1 MGRVR
6 MMVYGASLVALALA
20 AGCQDT
26 KASGQGAAAKATPP
40 EAVKAAPA
48 DTPEVEEKVR
58 IVTLGGTA
66 SEIAFALGHGDE
78 VVGVD
83 ASSAYPSEVDAKP
96 KLGYFRKISPE
107 GVLALKPT
115 FVIAQEGVGPQTAID
130 QIKAAGVAFE
140 VLPRADD
147 LDGAVARIEMMGEK
161 LGEEEKAA
169 ELVATLRADVAEA
182 TKRRE
187 AAKTTPK
194 ALFIY
199 ARGPNMTNVMGKGT
213 SAAQMF
219 TLAGIENAV
228 AVDGFKPLT
237 PESVIQAAP
246 DVLVLPTKGAQSV
259 GGEEGVLKL
268 PGVAQTP
275 AGKARNLVL
284 VDDLK
289 LLGFGPR
296 FGKALLEL
304 QEKTGVIGEGG

>member
-1 MGRVR
+1 MSPVK
-6 MMVYGASLVALALA
+6 MMVFGAAALALA
-20 AGCQDT
+20 AGCKGDE
-26 KASGQGAAAKATPP
+26 AGGQGAAAEATPP
-40 EAVKAAPA
+40 GATREAPSEA
-48 DTPEVEEKVR
+48 PEVEEEVR

-83 ASSAYPSEVDAKP
+83 ASSAYPAEVDAKP

-107 GVLALKPT
+107 GVLALEPT
-115 FVIAQEGVGPQTAID
+115 LVIAQEGVGPQTAID

-140 VLPRADD
+140 VLPEAED
-147 LDGAVARIEMMGEK
+147 LEGAVARIELMGEK
-161 LGEEEKAA
+161 LGEQEKASR
-169 ELVATLRADVAEA
+169 LVATLRADVAEA
-182 TKRRE
+182 TRRRE
-187 AAKTTPK
+187 AAKSTPR

-199 ARGPNMTNVMGKGT
+199 ARGPNMTNVMGEGT
-213 SAAQMF
+213 SAARMF

-228 AVDGFKPLT
+228 SVDGFKPLT

-275 AGKARNLVL
+275 AGKERDLVL
-284 VDDLK
+284 VDDLM

-304 QEKTGVIGEGG
+304 QEKTGVVGEGG